1 VKGVQD
7 RAAAFQE
14 LIEGEE
20 AEECRREAEVVATVS
35 SKLLPSLFK
44 IVDSLHSS
52 QKSSKQNMQIDEDQ
66 VDESS
71 DNKIGE
77 TFSQVQALTQAIAS
91 LARMAPQALLQTL
104 FKKVIQRLLEAS
116 QQEEDMSDKI
126 CSLLSLSQA
135 LVISQ
140 SLDETS
146 VSLLYR
152 SLKPLIRTD
161 ETRPRVQKRAYKAM
175 AEICKRYHSFAIEG
189 DRLKELCELLTSSII
204 TSQISARHMRLKCL
218 NNIVDGFDS
227 SNKAHMVREIHSA
240 YWMSECCAFETDMCI
255 AFFFLKETISKMVG
269 EVLLCLKDSNA
280 KTREAAYQLLLSMAK
295 IQDDI
300 PGFFRL
306 VAAALGA
313 ETTQMRSAAVMAMS
327 RLIFEFARDDP
338 ALQSILPS
346 LLQTVVV
353 LFDDTSRE
361 VIKSV
366 VGFVRVCV
374 AAMTPSQLE
383 PLLPEVVNGL
393 LKYHRG
399 KDRFRAK
406 IKIILKKLV
415 KLYGFDRLMP
425 LVPESDT
432 RVLTHMR
439 KLSERDARR
448 KARNQDQK
456 QQDSGDFDELIGSDE
471 EDSDDGR
478 TLMTGATGFSQMTG
492 RTGKSMLSR
501 TSKSRSGRSTAE
513 STTMSRKSKGE
524 ASIRIKNDVNGEV
537 LNVADLSAKSVRFA
551 EDEPNDD
558 ESDDGAME
566 FDGSGKLIVKDD
578 FLEENL
584 EQNGGST
591 EDDVMMAGSKK
602 RRASKFETAKL
613 GTEESKKK
621 KNGKGNASKLGSA
634 YKSKKAGGDVKRK
647 GQKYEPYAY
656 VPLDGKRYTKKNR
669 REAVEQMSTVV
680 RKGSKRQKR

>member
-1 VKGVQD
+1 VYV
-7 RAAAFQE
+7 
-14 LIEGEE
+14 
-20 AEECRREAEVVATVS
+20 
-35 SKLLPSLFK
+35 
-44 IVDSLHSS
+44 
-52 QKSSKQNMQIDEDQ
+52 
-66 VDESS
+66 
-71 DNKIGE
+71 
-77 TFSQVQALTQAIAS
+77 
-91 LARMAPQALLQTL
+91 
-104 FKKVIQRLLEAS
+104 
-116 QQEEDMSDKI
+116 
-126 CSLLSLSQA
+126 LLS
-135 LVISQ
+135 
-140 SLDETS
+140 
-146 VSLLYR
+146 
-152 SLKPLIRTD
+152 
-161 ETRPRVQKRAYKAM
+161 
-175 AEICKRYHSFAIEG
+175 
-189 DRLKELCELLTSSII
+189 SS
-204 TSQISARHMRLKCL
+204 
-218 NNIVDGFDS
+218 
-227 SNKAHMVREIHSA
+227 
-240 YWMSECCAFETDMCI
+240 
-255 AFFFLKETISKMVG
+255 LKETISKLVG

-295 IQDDI
+295 IQEDI

-327 RLIFEFARDDP
+327 RLVFEFAREDL
-338 ALQSILPS
+338 ALQSLLPS
-346 LLQTVVV
+346 LLQTVIV

-374 AAMTPSQLE
+374 AAMTPEQLE
-383 PLLPEVVNGL
+383 PLLPELANGL

-432 RVLTHMR
+432 RLLTHMR

-448 KARNQDQK
+448 RARNQDRK
-456 QQDSGDFDELIGSDE
+456 PQDSVDFDEMIGSDE

-501 TSKSRSGRSTAE
+501 MSKSRSGRTAAE
-513 STTMSRKSKGE
+513 STTMSRKSNGE
-524 ASIRIKNDVNGEV
+524 TSIRLKNDVNGEV
-537 LNVADLSAKSVRFA
+537 FDVADLAAKSVRFA
-551 EDEPNDD
+551 NDDNNDD

-566 FDGSGKLIVKDD
+566 FDGSGKLIVRDD
-578 FLEENL
+578 FDEENL
-584 EQNGGST
+584 EQNSGLST
-591 EDDVMMAGSKK
+591 EDDVVMAGSKK
-602 RRASKFETAKL
+602 WHVSKFETAKL
-613 GTEESKKK
+613 GAEEARKKK
-621 KNGKGNASKLGSA
+621 QHGKGNASKLGSA
-634 YKSKKAGGDVKRK
+634 YKSKKAGGDVIRK

-680 RKGSKRQKR
+680 RKGAKRQRR

>member
-1 VKGVQD
+1 
-7 RAAAFQE
+7 
-14 LIEGEE
+14 
-20 AEECRREAEVVATVS
+20 
-35 SKLLPSLFK
+35 
-44 IVDSLHSS
+44 
-52 QKSSKQNMQIDEDQ
+52 
-66 VDESS
+66 
-71 DNKIGE
+71 
-77 TFSQVQALTQAIAS
+77 
-91 LARMAPQALLQTL
+91 
-104 FKKVIQRLLEAS
+104 
-116 QQEEDMSDKI
+116 
-126 CSLLSLSQA
+126 
-135 LVISQ
+135 
-140 SLDETS
+140 
-146 VSLLYR
+146 
-152 SLKPLIRTD
+152 
-161 ETRPRVQKRAYKAM
+161 
-175 AEICKRYHSFAIEG
+175 
-189 DRLKELCELLTSSII
+189 
-204 TSQISARHMRLKCL
+204 
-218 NNIVDGFDS
+218 
-227 SNKAHMVREIHSA
+227 
-240 YWMSECCAFETDMCI
+240 
-255 AFFFLKETISKMVG
+255 
-269 EVLLCLKDSNA
+269 
-280 KTREAAYQLLLSMAK
+280 MAK
-295 IQDDI
+295 IQEDI

-327 RLIFEFARDDP
+327 RLVFEFARDDL
-338 ALQSILPS
+338 ALQSLLPS
-346 LLQTVVV
+346 LLQTVIV

-374 AAMTPSQLE
+374 AAMTPAQLE
-383 PLLPEVVNGL
+383 PLLPELTNGL

-432 RVLTHMR
+432 RLLTHMR

-448 KARNQDQK
+448 KARNQDRK
-456 QQDSGDFDELIGSDE
+456 PQDSVDFDELIGSDE

-501 TSKSRSGRSTAE
+501 MSKSRSGRTTAE

-524 ASIRIKNDVNGEV
+524 TSIRLKNDVNGEV
-537 LNVADLSAKSVRFA
+537 FDVADLAAKSVRFA
-551 EDEPNDD
+551 DDDNNDD

-566 FDGSGKLIVKDD
+566 FDGSGKLIVRDD
-578 FLEENL
+578 FDEENL
-584 EQNGGST
+584 EQNGALST
-591 EDDVMMAGSKK
+591 EDDVSKK
-602 RRASKFETAKL
+602 RRVSKFETAKL
-613 GTEESKKK
+613 GAEEVRKK

-634 YKSKKAGGDVKRK
+634 YKSKKAGGDVIRK

-680 RKGSKRQKR
+680 RKGAKRQRR